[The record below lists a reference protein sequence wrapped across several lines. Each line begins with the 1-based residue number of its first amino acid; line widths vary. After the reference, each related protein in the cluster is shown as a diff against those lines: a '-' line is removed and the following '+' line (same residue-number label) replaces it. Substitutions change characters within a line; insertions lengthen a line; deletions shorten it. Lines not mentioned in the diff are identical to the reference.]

1 MFVLYFYDINV
12 EDIFDGFPRIGNVIA
27 SDTVWCLPK
36 NLLSANILIWGKRD
50 LDIHRPTL

>member
-1 MFVLYFYDINV
+1 MFVLYFYDINA
-12 EDIFDGFPRIGNVIA
+12 EDIFDDFPWIGNVIA